1 VYARGNENVCVVL
14 LFCSLFFFII
24 YSSALPH
31 YALSQIAIGKPIG
44 INSTTKS
51 TPYKAVRLVGP
62 IFQNNLTRLRTTDAN
77 VSDLQFTTSYNY
89 QYITWTEH
97 KGRENVIFVAS
108 SRDGGHTFDPASN
121 LSSIIGDASNDHFVV
136 NLDRMYGVFIQH
148 EPSNDDVIKFAG
160 TNDGGMH
167 WTVSTLINTHK
178 LVNELA
184 IALQGNEV
192 SVTWADSDGTKTVNQ
207 YVVNH

>member
-1 VYARGNENVCVVL
+1 VRARGYENVCVVL
-14 LFCSLFFFII
+14 VLCSLFFFII
-24 YSSALPH
+24 YSSSTPH
-31 YALSQIAIGKPIG
+31 YALSQIAIGKTIG

-51 TPYKAVRLVGP
+51 TPYKPVRLVVE
-62 IFQNNLTRLRTTDAN
+62 NNLTRLRATDAN

-89 QYITWTEH
+89 QYITWIEH

-108 SRDGGHTFDPASN
+108 SIDGGHNFEPASN

-148 EPSNDDVIKFAG
+148 EPSNDDVIKFVG

-167 WTVSTLINTHK
+167 WSVSTLINTHK

-192 SVTWADSDGTKTVNQ
+192 SVTWADSDGVKSVNQ